1 VPHLLRVPEIAAN
14 MTEATLVSW
23 PIVENATYS
32 RAEVIAVVETSKAV
46 VDVEADSDG
55 VLLKRL
61 VAEGTDVGAGDPIAL
76 LGAPGEA
83 VDDVAATLRELGI
96 GAEPRP
102 VAAPAEPSSVATPA
116 EPQPDANGATR
127 QFASPIAR
135 RMAKDAGLA
144 LADLTGTGPGGRILR
159 RDVEKAIKTVPAPAA
174 PAAAA
179 APQPATGYVDVPHSR
194 SRRTI
199 AERLTESKR
208 TVPHFYLRGSARVD
222 ALLALRRELNESD
235 PQVRISVNDLIVK
248 AVAAAH
254 VQVPAMNV
262 IWMPDALRQFET
274 VDVAVA
280 IAAERGLITPVL
292 RSVETATVSTVAT
305 RMRDLVERAAAGRI
319 QQHELEGGSTT
330 VSNLGPYGTEE
341 FAAIINP
348 PHSSIIAV
356 GAAREEPFA
365 EDGKVQ
371 VGSVLR
377 CTVSVDHRAVD
388 GALAAE
394 WMRVFVSLL
403 EHPVRI
409 LA

>member
-1 VPHLLRVPEIAAN
+1 MPHLLRVPEIAAN
-14 MTEATLVSW
+14 TTEVTLVSW
-23 PIVENATYS
+23 PVAESAAYS

-46 VDVEADSDG
+46 VDVEAEAAG

-61 VAEGTDVGAGDPIAL
+61 VAEGTDVGVGDPIAL

-83 VDDVAATLRELGI
+83 VDDVAATLRELGV
-96 GAEPRP
+96 GVEPTP
-102 VAAPAEPSSVATPA
+102 VAAPAEPQPVAASAAPS
-116 EPQPDANGATR
+116 PVANGAPR
-127 QFASPIAR
+127 LFASPIAR

-144 LADLTGTGPGGRILR
+144 LADLTGSGPDGRILR
-159 RDVEKAIKTVPAPAA
+159 RDVEKAIKAAPAA
-174 PAAAA
+174 PVA
-179 APQPATGYVDVPHSR
+179 APPPATGHVDVPHSR
-194 SRRTI
+194 SRRAI
-199 AERLTESKR
+199 AQRLTESKQ
-208 TVPHFYLRGSARVD
+208 TVPHFYLKGSARVD

-235 PQVRISVNDLIVK
+235 PRVRISVNDLIVK

-262 IWMPDALRQFET
+262 VWTPDALRQFET

-280 IAAERGLITPVL
+280 IAAERGLVTPVL
-292 RSVETATVSTVAT
+292 RSVESATVSTVAT
-305 RMRDLVERAAAGRI
+305 RMRDFVERAAAGRI

-341 FAAIINP
+341 FSAIINP

-365 EDGKVQ
+365 EDGKVK

-394 WMRVFVSLL
+394 WMRGFLSLL

>member
-14 MTEATLVSW
+14 TTEATLVSW
-23 PIVENATYS
+23 PVAENATYS

-46 VDVEADSDG
+46 VDVEAETDG

-61 VAEGTDVGAGDPIAL
+61 VAEGTDVGVGDPIAL

-96 GAEPRP
+96 GVEPP
-102 VAAPAEPSSVATPA
+102 PVATPA
-116 EPQPDANGATR
+116 EPPPVANGAAR
-127 QFASPIAR
+127 LFASPIAR

-144 LADLTGTGPGGRILR
+144 LADLAGSGPDGRILR
-159 RDVEKAIKTVPAPAA
+159 RDVEKAIKAVPAPAR
-174 PAAAA
+174 PVA
-179 APQPATGYVDVPHSR
+179 APQPVTGHVDVPHSR
-194 SRRTI
+194 SRRAI
-199 AERLTESKR
+199 AERLAESKQ
-208 TVPHFYLRGSARVD
+208 TVPHFYLKGSARVD
-222 ALLALRRELNESD
+222 ALLALRRELNER
-235 PQVRISVNDLIVK
+235 VRISVNDLIVK

-254 VQVPAMNV
+254 MQVPAMNV
-262 IWMPDALRQFET
+262 VWTPDAVRQFET

-305 RMRDLVERAAAGRI
+305 RMRDLVERAAVGRI
-319 QQHELEGGSTT
+319 QQHELGGGSTT

-365 EDGKVQ
+365 EDGKVK

-394 WMRVFVSLL
+394 WMRAFVSLL
-403 EHPVRI
+403 EHPIRI